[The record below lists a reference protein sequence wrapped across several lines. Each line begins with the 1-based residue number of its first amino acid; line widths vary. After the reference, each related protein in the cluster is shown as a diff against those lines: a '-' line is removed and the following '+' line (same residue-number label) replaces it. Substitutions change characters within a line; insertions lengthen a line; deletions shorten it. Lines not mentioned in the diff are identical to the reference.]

1 MNLSNSSFFSLS
13 LVLGITKGIRMLSLL
28 KELGQEELTE
38 GQVRLLRDIFYER
51 LGDMEP
57 GFLIDMAECALDI
70 PEVVETLRS
79 LC

>member
-1 MNLSNSSFFSLS
+1 
-13 LVLGITKGIRMLSLL
+13 MLSLL

>member
-1 MNLSNSSFFSLS
+1 
-13 LVLGITKGIRMLSLL
+13 MLSLL

-38 GQVRLLRDIFYER
+38 GQVRLLR
-51 LGDMEP
+51 DMEP